1 LLDATVAC
9 LFERGYA
16 GTTTT
21 EIANRAGV
29 SRGAQLHHFPKKDEL
44 VVSALEHVFEL
55 RLIEMSAVVA
65 EPPSGSRADRIA
77 ALIDAMWPMF
87 KGPTFYAWLELVVAS
102 RTDPALG
109 EAVRAA
115 SNRFGEGFRAG
126 LGALLDWPEDSQD
139 KLEDL
144 IGVVFGQLEAMAL
157 ERVLFAPAESDPP
170 EFVRGLETAKRVCVA
185 MVREL
190 VGEER
195 SEEGRGEDRD
205 TSRFPRAAT
214 RENDKKGNR
223 TVMCTS
229 DSDPR
234 PTR

>member
-1 LLDATVAC
+1 MSALQDERSAETRRRLLDATVAC

-55 RLIEMSAVVA
+55 RLREMSAAVA

-102 RTDPALG
+102 RTDPALSQ
-109 EAVRAA
+109 AVRAA
-115 SNRFGEGFRAG
+115 SMRFGEGFRVG
-126 LGALLDWPEDSQD
+126 LGALLDWPEDQQD
-139 KLEDL
+139 RLEDL

-157 ERVLFAPAESDPP
+157 ERVLFAPGESDPP
-170 EFVRGLETAKRVCVA
+170 EFVRGLETAKRISVA

-190 VGEER
+190 Q
-195 SEEGRGEDRD
+195 
-205 TSRFPRAAT
+205 AT
-214 RENDKKGNR
+214 
-223 TVMCTS
+223 
-229 DSDPR
+229 
-234 PTR
+234 